1 MIMDGCKNIT
11 TILNPSR
18 VDSKDIGKNFTA
30 QYRKKNNGFHAIY
43 LRDER
48 KYMNLL
54 VPIFFSTLLNINY

>member
-11 TILNPSR
+11 TILNPSC

-48 KYMNLL
+48 K
-54 VPIFFSTLLNINY
+54 